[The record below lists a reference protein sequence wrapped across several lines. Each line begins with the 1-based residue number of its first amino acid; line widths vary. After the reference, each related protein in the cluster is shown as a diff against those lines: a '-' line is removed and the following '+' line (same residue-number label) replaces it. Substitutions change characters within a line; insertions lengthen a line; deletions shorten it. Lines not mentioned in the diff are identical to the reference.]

1 MKQAWHKLALKIDA
15 MSLRE
20 RVIIFAIAVL
30 ILVLLINAALLDP
43 QYAKQSKLSQQIKEQ
58 QAKIAD
64 IQNQIQQRVKA
75 QENDPDY
82 DIRVRMQALRQ
93 RAQQMNDALGD
104 VQKGLV
110 PPDRMTAL
118 LESVLKKNDK
128 LLLLSL
134 KTLPVKRLNDAV
146 DADEKPAPDALTI
159 SSLADEETDAVKGV
173 FKHTVELKVQGSY
186 MDMMAYMKSLE
197 DMPWQ
202 IFWGNAEL
210 TVDDYPKATLTL
222 TLFTLSLDKKWLNL

>member
-20 RVIIFAIAVL
+20 RAIIFTIAVL
-30 ILVLLINAALLDP
+30 ILVLLINATLLDP

-58 QAKIAD
+58 QAQIAD
-64 IQNQIQQRVKA
+64 IQHQIQQRVKA
-75 QENDPDY
+75 QANDPDY
-82 DIRVRMQALRQ
+82 DVRMRMQALRQ

-110 PPDRMTAL
+110 PPDRMAAL

-146 DADEKPAPDALTI
+146 DTDEKPAPDASTI
-159 SSLADEETDAVKGV
+159 PLADEESDAVKGV
-173 FKHTVELKVQGSY
+173 FRHTVELKVQGSY

-210 TVDDYPKATLTL
+210 TVDVYPKATLTL

>member
-58 QAKIAD
+58 QAQIAD

-75 QENDPDY
+75 QANDPDY
-82 DIRVRMQALRQ
+82 DVRVRMQALRQ

-110 PPDRMTAL
+110 PPDRMAAL

-146 DADEKPAPDALTI
+146 DADEKPAPDALPI
-159 SSLADEETDAVKGV
+159 SLADEESDAVKGV

>member
-1 MKQAWHKLALKIDA
+1 

-20 RVIIFAIAVL
+20 RAIIFAIAML

-58 QAKIAD
+58 QAQIAD

-75 QENDPDY
+75 QANDPDY

-110 PPDRMTAL
+110 PPDRMAAL

-146 DADEKPAPDALTI
+146 DTDEKPASDALPI
-159 SSLADEETDAVKGV
+159 SLADEESDAVKGV

-197 DMPWQ
+197 NMPWQ
-202 IFWGNAEL
+202 LFWGNAEL
-210 TVDDYPKATLTL
+210 TVDEYPKATLTL

>member
-1 MKQAWHKLALKIDA
+1 

-20 RVIIFAIAVL
+20 RVIIFALAVL
-30 ILVLLINAALLDP
+30 IMVLLINATLLDP
-43 QYAKQSKLSQQIKEQ
+43 QYARQSKLSQQIKEQ
-58 QAKIAD
+58 QAQIAD
-64 IQNQIQQRVKA
+64 IQNQIQLRVKA

-110 PPDRMTAL
+110 PPDRMAAL

-146 DADEKPAPDALTI
+146 DADEKPEPDALTMAQ
-159 SSLADEETDAVKGV
+159 LDEESDAVKGV

-210 TVDDYPKATLTL
+210 TVDEYPKATLTL

>member
-58 QAKIAD
+58 QAQIAD

-75 QENDPDY
+75 QANDPDY
-82 DIRVRMQALRQ
+82 DVRVRMQALRQ

-110 PPDRMTAL
+110 PPGRMAAL

-146 DADEKPAPDALTI
+146 DADEKPAPDTLPI
-159 SSLADEETDAVKGV
+159 SLADEESDAVKGV

>member
-20 RVIIFAIAVL
+20 RAIIFALAVL
-30 ILVLLINAALLDP
+30 ILVLLINATLLDP

-58 QAKIAD
+58 QAQIAD
-64 IQNQIQQRVKA
+64 IQHQIQQRVKA

-82 DIRVRMQALRQ
+82 DVRMRMQALRQ

-110 PPDRMTAL
+110 PPDRMAAL

-146 DADEKPAPDALTI
+146 DADEKPAPDVLTA
-159 SSLADEETDAVKGV
+159 SLPDEEPDAVKGV

-186 MDMMAYMKSLE
+186 MDIMAYMKSLE

-210 TVDDYPKATLTL
+210 AVDDYPKGTLTL